1 MLSPLSPRCP
11 TRAVDILRN
20 HSLGL
25 DSKTV
30 EYLLLIVVRT
40 GFEPVILRRA
50 FSYRLFHYTFDIV
63 YPIPTP
69 DYLVL
74 LLSLLPYKL

>member
-40 GFEPVILRRA
+40 GFEPVIA
-50 FSYRLFHYTFDIV
+50 FGIDDIR
-63 YPIPTP
+63 PIFM
-69 DYLVL
+69 
-74 LLSLLPYKL
+74 